1 MLRKAMRRMELI
13 SCGYILHAYG
23 IRLIA
28 KAYGKI
34 SQRIL
39 DTYVVL
45 EFVGSISHLKF
56 RYSNTT
62 IILFFSFHLPVVNLD
77 SEAVQ

>member
-45 EFVGSISHLKF
+45 EFPRIC
-56 RYSNTT
+56 RIN
-62 IILFFSFHLPVVNLD
+62 FSEFKV
-77 SEAVQ
+77 